1 MTGRS
6 IEEVVASLAPDR
18 QQKIEARSQEL
29 KDEVE
34 SLQALRQASGKAQA
48 EIAASLGI
56 KQPSVSKIERQ
67 TDMYLST
74 LRSYVEAMG
83 GALDIVVRLPGHR
96 PVRVTQLTERPAPVA
111 RRKEPT
117 P

>member
-6 IEEVVASLAPDR
+6 LDEVLAALAPER
-18 QQKIEARSQEL
+18 QQTIDARFHEL

-74 LRSYVEAMG
+74 LRNYVEAIG
-83 GALDIVVRLPGHR
+83 GELDIVVRLPGHR
-96 PVRVTQLTERPAPVA
+96 PVRVTHLAEIAGGGR
-111 RRKEPT
+111 RRKETT